1 MAFWRG
7 FFVVVVVLVGVFCLF
22 VFALTTATSP
32 TGQKAFGRETQM
44 TVARSGERI
53 TFVGV
58 IAKQRDC
65 FS

>member
-1 MAFWRG
+1 
-7 FFVVVVVLVGVFCLF
+7 LF